1 MEPLSRARDEQSAA
15 HSKEPT
21 LIGEILPDFLR
32 ELAQGVPPAV
42 AWEYRALADELELGE
57 EEEAAA

>member
-1 MEPLSRARDEQSAA
+1 VTDSTHAREPESQQQ
-15 HSKEPT
+15 

-32 ELAQGVPPAV
+32 ELAEGVPPAL
-42 AWEYRALADELELGE
+42 AWKYRGLADELELGE